1 MRCASSMQTA
11 CVCSCRCE
19 RVSLGHVSLGSFPVA
34 RVGRNDVHA
43 DHSGVELSARS
54 GTQNTHV
61 SCVVDLLEY
70 LPTRL
75 DPVLWLRVK
84 IRRAWGI

>member
-1 MRCASSMQTA
+1 M
-11 CVCSCRCE
+11 
-19 RVSLGHVSLGSFPVA
+19 SLGSFPVA
-34 RVGRNDVHA
+34 RVGRNDVHV
-43 DHSGVELSARS
+43 DRSGVEFSARS

-61 SCVVDLLEY
+61 SCVVDLIEY
-70 LPTRL
+70 LPTEL

>member
-1 MRCASSMQTA
+1 MLYASSMQTA

-43 DHSGVELSARS
+43 DHSGVELSARN
-54 GTQNTHV
+54 GTQNILV
-61 SCVVDLLEY
+61 SCVVDLIEY
-70 LPTRL
+70 LPTEL